1 VATSAY
7 EHRAIPPQ
15 ASLLGITGTVPF
27 VVFTLALWVAPAD
40 FREWARHALV
50 AYGMVILSFV
60 GALHWGFT
68 MKSPDLTERERWRW
82 MGWSVAPAAAA
93 WAAGML
99 PFRLG
104 IALLLAVFLLHLWL
118 DIKFAVRSALPLW
131 YVRMRKRLTWT
142 VVVMLAVALAAPMP
156 R

>member
-1 VATSAY
+1 MTPAY
-7 EHRAIPPQ
+7 EKRSIPPQ
-15 ASLLGITGTVPF
+15 ATILGVTGVVPF
-27 VVFTLALWVAPAD
+27 VVFTLALWVAPPD
-40 FREWARHALV
+40 FRAWARSALV

-68 MKSPDLTERERWRW
+68 MKTPELTDRERWRW
-82 MGWSVAPAAAA
+82 MGWSVAPALAA
-93 WAAGML
+93 WAAAML

-104 IALLLAVFLLHLWL
+104 IGLLLAVFLLHLWL
-118 DIKFAVRSALPLW
+118 DIKFAVRTALPLW

-142 VVVMLAVALAAPMP
+142 VVALLAVAITAPMA

>member
-1 VATSAY
+1 MVTAY
-7 EHRAIPPQ
+7 EHRSIPPQ
-15 ASLLGITGTVPF
+15 ASLLGATGAVPF
-27 VVFTLALWVAPAD
+27 AVFTLALWIAPAA
-40 FREWARHALV
+40 FREWARGALV

-68 MKSPDLTERERWRW
+68 MKSPDLSEQERWRW

-104 IALLLAVFLLHLWL
+104 VGLLLTVFLLHLWL
-118 DIKFAVRSALPLW
+118 DIKCAVRSALPLW

-142 VVVMLAVALAAPMP
+142 VVLLLALALAAPMP
-156 R
+156 G

>member
-1 VATSAY
+1 MTPAY
-7 EHRAIPPQ
+7 EQRSIPPQ
-15 ASLLGITGTVPF
+15 ATLLGITGVVPF
-27 VVFTLALWVAPAD
+27 VVFTLALWVAPPD
-40 FREWARHALV
+40 FRTWARAALL

-68 MKSPDLTERERWRW
+68 MKTPDFTDRERWRW
-82 MGWSVAPAAAA
+82 MGWSVAPALAA
-93 WAAGML
+93 WAAAML

-104 IALLLAVFLLHLWL
+104 IGLLLAVFLLHLWL
-118 DIKFAVRSALPLW
+118 DIKFAVRTALPLW

-142 VVVMLAVALAAPMP
+142 VVVLLAIAIAAPMP